1 MSIAFLAWIRSNCM
15 KRAVGCV
22 IIKENWVMSIGYNGT
37 PYNTKN
43 CYDNGCQRCNSNT
56 S

>member
-1 MSIAFLAWIRSNCM
+1 
-15 KRAVGCV
+15 
-22 IIKENWVMSIGYNGT
+22 MSIGYNGT

-56 S
+56 SQGIGLMECKCLHAEESSILEIGP